1 MRVLL
6 VEDYQ
11 PLARSLRQALEEAGY
26 AVDHAADGEAAVQF
40 LEVAN
45 YDAAVLDVKL
55 PKLDGLGVL
64 DRARHQ
70 GNTTPVLLLTSL
82 DTVSD
87 RVRGLDRGAD
97 DSLVKPFQLE
107 ELLARV
113 RALVRRG
120 YRGAENVVRI
130 ADLEVDIAARVV
142 RRGGAVVSLSAR
154 EFALLEY
161 LSARRGQVV
170 TRSDIIAHVYDFAAE
185 VTSNVIDVYVGYL
198 RRKIDDGHA
207 QKLIIT
213 RRGQGYVLGDTG
225 RDR

>member
-97 DSLVKPFQLE
+97 DYLVKPFQLE